1 VDVLHV
7 NRYNSGVP
15 TNMHLQRSRK
25 TVATL
30 GFLVAFVSPFAA
42 TTAFA
47 QQAASHRAAAR
58 KMSKAATMP
67 LIDADGYHRVLEKY
81 RGKPVMVN
89 FWATWC
95 EPCRYEFPLIVQ
107 LAHQYQSKGLVVLGV
122 NLDDDS
128 DMHLVRDFLAKTQ
141 PPFPSYRQK
150 PGIDVDA
157 FYRDVNPAWTGTM
170 PQTIFYDRDGKMA
183 GYFFGGQSHE
193 AFEAA
198 IRGILA
204 SPAPSASR

>member
-1 VDVLHV
+1 
-7 NRYNSGVP
+7 
-15 TNMHLQRSRK
+15 MHPLQRSLK
-25 TVATL
+25 ILVGLALAFSWFSLPSAT
-30 GFLVAFVSPFAA
+30 AVSAK
-42 TTAFA
+42 
-47 QQAASHRAAAR
+47 QAASHQPAAH
-58 KMSKAATMP
+58 KSPKAAVMP

-141 PPFPSYRQK
+141 PPFPSWRQK

-157 FYRDVNPAWTGTM
+157 FYHGVNPAWTGTM

-183 GYFFGGQSHE
+183 GYFFGGQPRE
-193 AFEAA
+193 AFETGIHA
-198 IRGILA
+198 ILA
-204 SPAPSASR
+204 SAAPGASR